1 MCQEPF
7 FNRCGIF
14 VWASLREPCGQA
26 LASGHWTDG
35 GSSGMSVILFGDFGQ
50 LPPVGDRP
58 LYCNAPA
65 GSLGE
70 HGHGIYQLFTTVVIL
85 SQALRQAGSD
95 SGALTFRSFLLRL

>member
-1 MCQEPF
+1 MDKH
-7 FNRCGIF
+7 
-14 VWASLREPCGQA
+14 LRQAIGQMEVP
-26 LASGHWTDG
+26 LGC
-35 GSSGMSVILFGDFGQ
+35 MSVILFSDFGQ

-85 SQALRQAGSD
+85 SQALRQAASD